1 MKILTIILSIIL
13 FSANAITCDYFT
25 ANEKDN
31 VQSLM
36 GKKSKFYDA
45 YKQGRCVLEDAL
57 KPLTDEQ
64 RKVIAKLIAKSYT
77 TVE

>member
-1 MKILTIILSIIL
+1 MKILIITLSSLFFSFNTIS
-13 FSANAITCDYFT
+13 CDYFKVS
-25 ANEKDN
+25 EEE

-57 KPLTDEQ
+57 KPLTDKQ
-64 RKVIAKLIAKSYT
+64 RRVIANLIAKSYT